1 MTRFYVPTP
10 RRPPTIPYPGGWN
23 TSAGEEERNADRICI
38 TGGASQNLACVLQ
51 VFSDP
56 VKTKVWMVAPC
67 YFLACRIFGDSGLEI
82 RAVGEGSE
90 GVDLGALERGLRE
103 SEEEQEKKVRGLF
116 LFQYLRRGWSRHCKK
131 PRDVYGLQL
140 GKC

>member
-1 MTRFYVPTP
+1 MTRFYVSTP

-23 TSAGEEERNADRICI
+23 TFVGEEERNADRICI
-38 TGGASQNLACVLQ
+38 TGGASQSLACVLQ

-56 VKTKVWMVAPC
+56 VKTRVWMGAPC

-116 LFQYLRRGWSRHCKK
+116 LFR
-131 PRDVYGLQL
+131 
-140 GKC
+140 

>member
-1 MTRFYVPTP
+1 MTRFYVTTP

-56 VKTKVWMVAPC
+56 VKTRVWMVAPS

-103 SEEEQEKKVRGLF
+103 TEEEREKKVRGLF
-116 LFQYLRRGWSRHCKK
+116 LFRYLMRGWSRYCEK